1 MSAIILFILNAHH
14 LKYIVR
20 SVLILYTCRSN
31 LTWTQLLFLSFKIN
45 TYNSGFCVISIREP
59 QNYFRWRKEK
69 KKNLPLLMFYSW
81 KILECSK
88 SCSITHSIL
97 WYPQLLDKM
106 IKLSS
111 ITPCGSNNNDSGTEH
126 RYKISASCFESKHLS
141 LTSFI
146 FHNFPAFDSAFR
158 KQLET
163 IFWQCSMSF
172 KHYI

>member
-69 KKNLPLLMFYSW
+69 KKKTFASTDVLLLENFGMF
-81 KILECSK
+81 
-88 SCSITHSIL
+88 
-97 WYPQLLDKM
+97 
-106 IKLSS
+106 
-111 ITPCGSNNNDSGTEH
+111 
-126 RYKISASCFESKHLS
+126 
-141 LTSFI
+141 
-146 FHNFPAFDSAFR
+146 
-158 KQLET
+158 
-163 IFWQCSMSF
+163 
-172 KHYI
+172 